1 MEGTERKVACWR
13 QGLSTMPRFSIH
25 LHAKPELGLFSNP
38 QVVEI
43 LRRNLRFVVSKFNL
57 ILCEEQFD
65 TNELT
70 VVVDSKDLR
79 SVSKAVERLQRFADL
94 EVWREVEVFDA
105 GSSTE
110 SARSIWAG
118 PASCRRLG

>member
-1 MEGTERKVACWR
+1 
-13 QGLSTMPRFSIH
+13 MPRFSIH
-25 LHAKPELGLFSNP
+25 LQARPELGLFSNP
-38 QVVEI
+38 QAVEI
-43 LRRNLRFVVSKFNL
+43 LRRNLKFVVSKFDLN
-57 ILCEEQFD
+57 LCEERFE

-79 SVSKAVERLQRFADL
+79 TVSKAVERLQRFADL
-94 EVWREVEVFDA
+94 EVWREVEVLDA

-110 SARSIWAG
+110 SARSIWTG

>member
-1 MEGTERKVACWR
+1 
-13 QGLSTMPRFSIH
+13 MPRFRIQ
-25 LHAKPELGLFSNP
+25 LQAKPELGLFSNP

-43 LRRNLRFVVSKFNL
+43 LRRNLRFVVSKFDL
-57 ILCEEQFD
+57 SLCEEQFD
-65 TNELT
+65 TNELA
-70 VVVDSKDLR
+70 VVMESRDLR

-94 EVWREVEVFDA
+94 EVWREVEAFDA

-110 SARSIWAG
+110 GARSIWAG